1 MQRPSFAALS
11 LPHRANA
18 GSIVVKGPTNLSGKI
33 AMLRKAIGLA
43 AVLLA
48 AGMIS
53 GCNQNQQ
60 KSGEQKTTQQE
71 FGRGGHHG
79 GVRKACA
86 DDIAK
91 YCANEDRKKRCLR
104 DNIDKLSD
112 TCKAALAQARGGRNR
127 DKDNNNNNNN
137 NNNKNDDDNND

>member
-1 MQRPSFAALS
+1 MQRPSFITLG

-18 GSIVVKGPTNLSGKI
+18 GSIVVKGSTNSSGKI

-60 KSGEQKTTQQE
+60 KSAEQKPAQQE
-71 FGRGGHHG
+71 FARGGHHG

-112 TCKAALAQARGGRNR
+112 TCKAALAQARGGHNR
-127 DKDNNNNNNN
+127 DKDN
-137 NNNKNDDDNND
+137 NNNKNDDDNNND